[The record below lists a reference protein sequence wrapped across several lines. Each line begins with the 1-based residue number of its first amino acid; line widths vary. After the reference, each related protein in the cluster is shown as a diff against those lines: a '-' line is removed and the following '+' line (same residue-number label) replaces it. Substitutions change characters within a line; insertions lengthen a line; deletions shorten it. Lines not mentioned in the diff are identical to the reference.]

1 MQNSVSPSPTADEAV
16 AISTA
21 LEMLWP
27 KPQPVATTTVQ
38 TSWRFSG
45 RLGLTQ
51 FWRVAADQTKNVGA
65 AARPAGH

>member
-27 KPQPVATTTVQ
+27 KPQPVATITVQ

-45 RLGLTQ
+45 RSWTDSVL
-51 FWRVAADQTKNVGA
+51 
-65 AARPAGH
+65 ARRSRPN

>member
-21 LEMLWP
+21 LELLWP
-27 KPQPVATTTVQ
+27 KNQAGKIPTVQ

-45 RLGLTQ
+45 RS
-51 FWRVAADQTKNVGA
+51 WSNSVI
-65 AARPAGH
+65 ARRNRPN

>member
-21 LEMLWP
+21 LEMLWL
-27 KPQPVATTTVQ
+27 KPQPVVTTTVQ

-45 RLGLTQ
+45 RSWTDSVL
-51 FWRVAADQTKNVGA
+51 
-65 AARPAGH
+65 ARRSRPN

>member
-1 MQNSVSPSPTADEAV
+1 MQNLVSPSPTADEAV

-38 TSWRFSG
+38 ASWRFSG
-45 RLGLTQ
+45 RSWTDSVL
-51 FWRVAADQTKNVGA
+51 
-65 AARPAGH
+65 ARRSRPN

>member
-1 MQNSVSPSPTADEAV
+1 MQNSVSPSPTTDEAV

-45 RLGLTQ
+45 RSWTDSVL
-51 FWRVAADQTKNVGA
+51 
-65 AARPAGH
+65 ARRSRPN

>member
-1 MQNSVSPSPTADEAV
+1 MQNSVSPSPTTDEAV

-27 KPQPVATTTVQ
+27 KPQRVVTTTVQ

-45 RLGLTQ
+45 RSWTDSVL
-51 FWRVAADQTKNVGA
+51 
-65 AARPAGH
+65 ARRSRPN

>member
-21 LEMLWP
+21 LELLWP
-27 KPQPVATTTVQ
+27 KNQSVITPTVQ

-45 RLGLTQ
+45 RS
-51 FWRVAADQTKNVGA
+51 WSNSVI
-65 AARPAGH
+65 ARRSRPN

>member
-21 LEMLWP
+21 LELLWP
-27 KPQPVATTTVQ
+27 KNQTGNTSTVQ

-45 RLGLTQ
+45 RS
-51 FWRVAADQTKNVGA
+51 WSNSVI
-65 AARPAGH
+65 ARRNRPN

>member
-1 MQNSVSPSPTADEAV
+1 MQNLVSPSPTADEAV

-45 RLGLTQ
+45 RSWTDSVL
-51 FWRVAADQTKNVGA
+51 
-65 AARPAGH
+65 ARRSRPN

>member
-16 AISTA
+16 AITSA

-45 RLGLTQ
+45 RSWTDSVL
-51 FWRVAADQTKNVGA
+51 
-65 AARPAGH
+65 ARRSRPN

>member
-45 RLGLTQ
+45 RSWTDSVL
-51 FWRVAADQTKNVGA
+51 
-65 AARPAGH
+65 ARRSRPN

>member
-1 MQNSVSPSPTADEAV
+1 MQNLVSPSPTADEAV

-27 KPQPVATTTVQ
+27 KPQSVATTTVQ

-45 RLGLTQ
+45 RSWTDSVL
-51 FWRVAADQTKNVGA
+51 
-65 AARPAGH
+65 ARRSRPN

>member
-21 LEMLWP
+21 LELLWP
-27 KPQPVATTTVQ
+27 KNQSVMTPAVQ

-45 RLGLTQ
+45 RS
-51 FWRVAADQTKNVGA
+51 WSNSVI
-65 AARPAGH
+65 ARRSRPN

>member
-27 KPQPVATTTVQ
+27 KPQPVVTATVQ

-45 RLGLTQ
+45 RSWTDSVL
-51 FWRVAADQTKNVGA
+51 
-65 AARPAGH
+65 ARRSRPN